1 MDPIDCNVN
10 LIITSWRTGYRLR
23 EEICESNIQVLVVSL
38 LWEWLTYIEWREC
51 HEYICLEERDQQFEE
66 PEWECEDTECSSMER
81 RDEPSDID
89 HHRDED
95 RSDEYVQKETHREWT
110 DTDELSSKV

>member
-1 MDPIDCNVN
+1 MC
-10 LIITSWRTGYRLR
+10 
-23 EEICESNIQVLVVSL
+23 L
-38 LWEWLTYIEWREC
+38 LWERLADIEWREC
-51 HEYICLEERDQQFEE
+51 HEYIRLEERNEELEE
-66 PEWECEDTECSSMER
+66 PEWQREDTECSSMER
-81 RDEPSDID
+81 RDKSSDID